1 VTFLIL
7 EAILYLS
14 EDWCADYTATFVG
27 AAREGYC
34 PGNRSSLRWA
44 RLPSS
49 QERTGVPEV
58 AIMIEGQE
66 GINWA
71 RWRRLA
77 RTVEDAGYAG
87 LYRSDHF
94 TNPTGPVLDA
104 LELWSSLAWLAE
116 NSSRIEFGPLV
127 SPFSFRHPVITAWQ
141 ASAVDNLA
149 GGRLQL
155 GVGAGWQDREHEMF
169 GFDLLETDR
178 RFARFEE
185 GLQVITRLLRH
196 EEPASFDGEFY
207 RLRDA
212 VLKIRSPRP
221 SGPPIVIGGNGPR
234 RTLPLAASYADEWNA
249 VLVTPE
255 RFAELNARLDEI
267 LQEAG
272 RPPEELRRTLM
283 TRAVSG
289 RTTSDVERKLAGQS
303 ADELRASGIL
313 VGTGPEVAE
322 QLGPLDEA
330 GVERV
335 MLQWLEPDDIDG
347 LEAMAES
354 VLSR

>member
-1 VTFLIL
+1 
-7 EAILYLS
+7 
-14 EDWCADYTATFVG
+14 
-27 AAREGYC
+27 
-34 PGNRSSLRWA
+34 
-44 RLPSS
+44 
-49 QERTGVPEV
+49 VPEV

-66 GINWA
+66 GINWD

-77 RTVEDAGYAG
+77 RTVEESGYAG

-94 TNPTGPVLDA
+94 TNPTGPVRDA
-104 LELWSSLAWLAE
+104 LELWSSLTWLAE
-116 NSSRIEFGPLV
+116 NTERIEFGPLV
-127 SPFSFRHPVITAWQ
+127 SPLSFRHPVITAWQ

-155 GVGAGWQDREHEMF
+155 GVGAGWQEREHEMF
-169 GFDLLETDR
+169 GFELLDTNR

-185 GLQVITRLLRH
+185 GLEVVTRLLQN
-196 EEPASFDGEFY
+196 EEPVSFEGAFY

-212 VLKIRSPRP
+212 VLMPRSPRP
-221 SGPPIVIGGNGPR
+221 GGPPIVIGGNGPK
-234 RTLPLAASYADEWNA
+234 RTLPLAARYADEWNA
-249 VLVTPE
+249 VLVNPE

-272 RPPEELRRTLM
+272 RPPEQVRRTLM
-283 TRAVSG
+283 TRALSG
-289 RTTSDVERKLAGQS
+289 RTAADVERKLEGQP
-303 ADELRASGIL
+303 ADELRDRGVV

-322 QLGPLDEA
+322 QLGRLDEA

-335 MLQWLEPDDIDG
+335 MLQWLEPDDTDG

-354 VLSR
+354 VLPG